1 MVSDYYGYWLFKRE
15 SQMPSVSLYVRRK
28 DDRYEKCSPK
38 AVYVLGTQFV
48 LRYELEGRRRW
59 EKLPSGIDYVAAKRM
74 ALEKELALYRDETP
88 EKAQEK
94 GALPPPK
101 LKIAVVP
108 MLDQAID
115 RYLEVVKTKSARTF
129 SGYAYTMKQFYAVI
143 GNMPLEAVTKQHLYD
158 YLAAM
163 KKEGLGDRTCHNRC
177 AEVST
182 MLRFHG
188 VNVSIKVKYT
198 EKIIRAYRDDEL
210 QKLLAAADSEEH
222 LLFSFFLATGAREQE
237 VMCATWNDID
247 FEDGIFT
254 VRDHPEFGFVPKDR
268 EMREIPLPA
277 DLVKRLKM
285 RERAGNLIFPK
296 NGKPNGHMLRTL
308 KSLATTAGV
317 NPKICGLHV
326 FRKTFATRL
335 HRAGVDAR
343 SIQRLLGHGDL
354 ATTLAYLEAENARS
368 EKMRA
373 VVNATFKGFE
383 GVMVR

>member
-1 MVSDYYGYWLFKRE
+1 
-15 SQMPSVSLYVRRK
+15 MPSVSLYVRRK
-28 DDRYEKCSPK
+28 DDRYQKCSPK
-38 AVYVLGTQFV
+38 AVYVLGTKFV
-48 LRYELEGRRRW
+48 LRYELQSRRHW
-59 EKLPSGIDYVAAKRM
+59 EKLPSGIDYAAAKRI
-74 ALEKELALYRDETP
+74 ALEKELALYRGENP
-88 EKAQEK
+88 EKRQANFQ
-94 GALPPPK
+94 PPK
-101 LKIAVVP
+101 PKAPEPAFL

-115 RYLEVVKTKSARTF
+115 RYLAVVKTKSARTY
-129 SGYAYTMKQFYAVI
+129 SGYTYTMKQFYACV
-143 GNMPLEAVTKQHLYD
+143 GNRPLGEISKQQLYD
-158 YLAAM
+158 FLAGM

-188 VNVSIKVKYT
+188 INVSIRVKYT
-198 EKIIRAYRDDEL
+198 EKIVRAYRDDEL
-210 QKLLAAADSEEH
+210 LKLFTAADPEEH

-237 VMCATWNDID
+237 IQYATWSDID
-247 FEDGIFT
+247 LEDAIFT

-277 DLVKRLKM
+277 ELVKRLKA
-285 RERAGNLIFPK
+285 RERTSNLIFPK

-308 KSLATTAGV
+308 KTLAKVAGV
-317 NPKICGLHV
+317 EPKICGLHV

-335 HRAGVDAR
+335 HRAGIDAR

-373 VVNATFKGFE
+373 VVNATFGRFE
-383 GVMVR
+383 APSIQ

>member
-1 MVSDYYGYWLFKRE
+1 
-15 SQMPSVSLYVRRK
+15 MPSVSLYVRRK
-28 DDRYEKCSPK
+28 DDRYQKCSPQ
-38 AVYVLGTQFV
+38 AVYFLGTQFV

-59 EKLPSGIDYVAAKRM
+59 EKLPSGIDYATAKRM
-74 ALEKELALYRDETP
+74 ALERELALYRGEIP
-88 EKAQEK
+88 EKPQEK
-94 GALPPPK
+94 GVPPPPK
-101 LKIAVVP
+101 LKIPVVL
-108 MLDQAID
+108 MLDRAID
-115 RYLEVVKTKSARTF
+115 QYLKVVKTKSARTF
-129 SGYAYTMKQFYAVI
+129 SGYTYSMKQFYAVV
-143 GNMPLEAVTKQHLYD
+143 GNMPLGAVTKQHLYD

-163 KKEGLGDRTCHNRC
+163 KREGLGDRTCHNRC

-210 QKLLAAADSEEH
+210 QKLFAAADSEQH
-222 LLFSFFLATGAREQE
+222 LLFSFFLVTGAREQE
-237 VMCATWNDID
+237 VQFATWGDVD
-247 FEDGIFT
+247 LEDGIFT

-268 EMREIPLPA
+268 EMREIPLSA
-277 DLVKRLKM
+277 ELVKRLKA
-285 RERAGNLIFPK
+285 RGRTGNLIFTK

-308 KSLATTAGV
+308 KSLARVAGV
-317 NPKICGLHV
+317 DPRICGLHV

-383 GVMVR
+383 MAIQ